1 MNINFETLKEF
12 IVPFIVLMCLII
24 GYCIKHIPRLEA
36 VSNAY
41 IPTILAVL
49 GAVAYC
55 YQSRKVDLT
64 TIVAGA
70 FSGLVAVGLHQTFA
84 QLIDKNLN
92 NYTIDPSD
100 LAAAKED
107 IEVMEDEIIRGDAEY
122 KEDEEESEV

>member
-12 IVPFIVLMCLII
+12 IVPLIVLMCLII
-24 GYCIKHIPRLEA
+24 GYCIKHIPKFEA

-41 IPTILAVL
+41 IPSILAML

-55 YQSRKVDLT
+55 YQSHKIDLT

-84 QLIDKNLN
+84 QLIDKNLKD
-92 NYTIDPSD
+92 YTIEPSD

-107 IEVMEDEIIRGDAEY
+107 VDAIKNEDIPEDEEY
-122 KEDEEESEV
+122 KEDESEV

>member
-12 IVPFIVLMCLII
+12 IVPLITLMCLIV
-24 GYCIKHIPRLEA
+24 GYCIKHIPKLEG

-41 IPTILAVL
+41 IPTILAIL

-55 YQSRKVDLT
+55 YQSHKIDLT

-84 QLIDKNLN
+84 QLIDKNLKD
-92 NYTIDPSD
+92 YTIEPSD
-100 LAAAKED
+100 LAAARED
-107 IEVMEDEIIRGDAEY
+107 IDAIKNEGIPEDEEY
-122 KEDEEESEV
+122 KEDESEV

>member
-12 IVPFIVLMCLII
+12 IVPLIVLMCLIV
-24 GYCIKHIPRLEA
+24 GYCIKHIPKLEA

-55 YQSRKVDLT
+55 YQSHKVDLT

-84 QLIDKNLN
+84 QLIDKNIKS
-92 NYTIDPSD
+92 YTIEPSD

-107 IEVMEDEIIRGDAEY
+107 VDAIKNENIPEDEEY
-122 KEDEEESEV
+122 KEDESEV

>member
-1 MNINFETLKEF
+1 MNLNLEILKEF
-12 IVPFIVLMCLII
+12 IVPLIVLMCLIV
-24 GYCIKHIPRLEA
+24 GYCIKHIPKLEG

-55 YQSRKVDLT
+55 YQSHKVDLT

-84 QLIDKNLN
+84 QLIDKNLKD
-92 NYTIDPSD
+92 YTIEPSD

-107 IEVMEDEIIRGDAEY
+107 IEVLEDEIIRDGEY
-122 KEDEEESEV
+122 KDEDDESEV

>member
-12 IVPFIVLMCLII
+12 IVPLIVLMCLIV
-24 GYCIKHIPRLEA
+24 GYCIKHIPKLEA

-41 IPTILAVL
+41 IPSILAVL

-55 YQSRKVDLT
+55 YQSHRIDLT

-84 QLIDKNLN
+84 QLIDKNLKDH
-92 NYTIDPSD
+92 TIEPSD

-107 IEVMEDEIIRGDAEY
+107 IEAIKNEVIEEGEEY
-122 KEDEEESEV
+122 KEESEV